1 MNQEK
6 KNSIK
11 WIATLMAILVLFA
24 GVGAAL
30 GLVIQQMKQNNT
42 ETPIAVGD
50 GKNMF
55 EGQIYEMPSM
65 LAFSADATTAA
76 ESGHT
81 ASVTLTAT
89 VLPVEAT
96 NKLVD
101 WSVAWGVTK
110 QHGSENVTDYVTV
123 TPQSDG
129 SNVATVTCKK
139 AFGEDEVIIT
149 VTTRE
154 GGFTAKCQVLYVG
167 EPTSIKVIPTGANI
181 IQDSNWDN
189 VTIAE
194 VESSKT
200 YNFDFSFDNEFG
212 LVGSSFTPEY
222 KLSAVAYGAIT
233 IKCVN
238 YNNVTKEYV
247 DTTYVDQNYKVADFF
262 EEQGYLYSWFQKP
275 GGLVVVNNISIENGK
290 LKIIAQDMPSSLSGT
305 QADRSGRSEQSFYS
319 YVDGKLPY
327 VAITVTEVKTG
338 ISTTINIRTV
348 SGVQS
353 VSLSDSTLSF

>member
-11 WIATLMAILVLFA
+11 WIATLMAIIVLFA

-42 ETPIAVGD
+42 ETPIATGD

-55 EGQIYEMPSM
+55 EGQIYEMPSV

-101 WSVAWGVTK
+101 WSVAWGATK
-110 QHGSENVTDYVTV
+110 EHGSENVTDYVTV

-139 AFGEDEVIIT
+139 AFGDDEIIVT

-154 GGFTAKCQVLYVG
+154 GGFSANCQVLYVG
-167 EPTSIKVIPTGANI
+167 APTSIKVTPTGAKTI
-181 IQDSNWDN
+181 KDSNWNN

-200 YNFDFSFDNEFG
+200 YNFELSLDNEFG
-212 LVGSSFTPEY
+212 LVGSAFTPEY
-222 KLSAVAYGAIT
+222 KLSAVTYGAIKV
-233 IKCVN
+233 KCQN
-238 YNNVTKEYV
+238 YNSSGEFVS
-247 DTTYVDQNYKVADFF
+247 TTYTTFDYTVQDVF
-262 EEQGYLYSWFQKP
+262 ESAGYIWTSFQKP
-275 GGLVVVNNISIENGK
+275 GGYVDVNQFSIENGK
-290 LKIIAQDMPSSLSGT
+290 LKVIGGSMPSSFSGT
-305 QADRSGRSEQSFYS
+305 QADRSGKSVQSFDS

-327 VAITVTEVKTG
+327 VTITITEVKTG
-338 ISTTINIRTV
+338 ISTTISIRTV

>member
-11 WIATLMAILVLFA
+11 WIATLMAIIVLFA

-42 ETPIAVGD
+42 DTPIASGD

-55 EGQIYEMPSM
+55 EGQIYEMPSV

-76 ESGHT
+76 DSGHT

-123 TPQSDG
+123 TPKSDG
-129 SNVATVTCKK
+129 SNIATVTCKK
-139 AFGEDEVIIT
+139 AFGDDEIIVT

-167 EPTSIKVIPTGANI
+167 APTSIKVTPTGAKTI
-181 IQDSNWDN
+181 TDSNWN
-189 VTIAE
+189 NAKIVEI
-194 VESSKT
+194 ESSKT
-200 YNFDFSFDNEFG
+200 YNFNLSLDNEFG
-212 LVGSSFTPEY
+212 LVGSAFTPEY
-222 KLSAVAYGAIT
+222 KISAVAYGAIKVKKDLYKSGT
-233 IKCVN
+233 FQSTDYGTVD
-238 YNNVTKEYV
+238 YV
-247 DTTYVDQNYKVADFF
+247 VQDVF
-262 EEQGYLYSWFQKP
+262 ESAGYIWTSFQKP
-275 GGLVVVNNISIENGK
+275 GGYVDVNKFSIENGK
-290 LKIIAQDMPSSLSGT
+290 LKVIGGSMPSSYYGIS
-305 QADRSGRSEQSFYS
+305 ADPSRKVVESFDS

-327 VAITVTEVKTG
+327 VTITVTEVKTG

>member
-11 WIATLMAILVLFA
+11 WIATLMAIIVLFA

-30 GLVIQQMKQNNT
+30 GLVIQQMKQNKAD
-42 ETPIAVGD
+42 TPIAVGD

-55 EGQIYEMPSM
+55 EGQIYEMPSV
-65 LAFSADATTAA
+65 LAFSADATIAA

-123 TPQSDG
+123 KPKSAG
-129 SNVATVTCKK
+129 SNIATVTCKK
-139 AFGEDEVIIT
+139 AFGDDEIIVT

-154 GGFTAKCQVLYVG
+154 GGFSAKCQVLYVG
-167 EPTSIKVIPTGANI
+167 IPTSIKVTPTGAKTI
-181 IQDSNWDN
+181 TDSKWNN

-194 VESSKT
+194 IESSKT
-200 YNFDFSFDNEFG
+200 YNFNLSLDNEFG
-212 LVGSSFTPEY
+212 LVGSAFTPEY
-222 KLSAVAYGAIT
+222 KISAVAYGS
-233 IKCVN
+233 IKVKKDLYKSGTLQSTDYGTVN
-238 YNNVTKEYV
+238 YVVQDVLET
-247 DTTYVDQNYKVADFF
+247 A
-262 EEQGYLYSWFQKP
+262 GYIWTSFQQP
-275 GGLVVVNNISIENGK
+275 GGFVSVNTFSIENGK
-290 LKIIAQDMPSSLSGT
+290 LKVVGGSMPSSYYGIS
-305 QADRSGRSEQSFYS
+305 ADPTRKVVETFDS

-327 VAITVTEVKTG
+327 VTITVTEVKTG

>member
-11 WIATLMAILVLFA
+11 WIATLMAIIVLFA

-42 ETPIAVGD
+42 DTPIASGD

-55 EGQIYEMPSM
+55 EGQIYEMPSV
-65 LAFSADATTAA
+65 LAFSADATTASD
-76 ESGHT
+76 SGHT

-123 TPQSDG
+123 TPKSDG
-129 SNVATVTCKK
+129 SNIATVTCKK
-139 AFGEDEVIIT
+139 AFGDDEIIVT

-167 EPTSIKVIPTGANI
+167 APTSIKVTPTGAKTI
-181 IQDSNWDN
+181 TDSNWHN
-189 VTIAE
+189 AKI
-194 VESSKT
+194 VEMSKFP
-200 YNFDFSFDNEFG
+200 N
-212 LVGSSFTPEY
+212 LQ
-222 KLSAVAYGAIT
+222 L
-233 IKCVN
+233 
-238 YNNVTKEYV
+238 
-247 DTTYVDQNYKVADFF
+247 
-262 EEQGYLYSWFQKP
+262 
-275 GGLVVVNNISIENGK
+275 
-290 LKIIAQDMPSSLSGT
+290 
-305 QADRSGRSEQSFYS
+305 
-319 YVDGKLPY
+319 
-327 VAITVTEVKTG
+327 
-338 ISTTINIRTV
+338 
-348 SGVQS
+348 
-353 VSLSDSTLSF
+353 